1 MGRVLF
7 SEGRWGSAR
16 ISRLAVARLAFDRL
30 GRFFRSPRRRLTRA
44 PDMVAGLTKMR
55 DRLDAEQQIDSAIL
69 SLSRA
74 AAEALDV
81 FKSAGLPDRLGTYA
95 VMTDESYVPI
105 EVRQTPND
113 KLVHVNDV
121 PAQAVGVMSLW
132 GLGQREHA
140 PDSPIGF
147 AARVIEIVEGLRDRL
162 RDAAERGSYEEVRS
176 INEALLLREASLALW
191 LEFVEGPDIASSRAR
206 REVQQEGGR
215 ARGGQ
220 VSGEAKV
227 RHEVWQSAADEIWA
241 RKPELTKQA
250 VARAIQALLAA
261 SEHPGALNTIRSII
275 VKKT

>member
-7 SEGRWGSAR
+7 SEERWGNAR
-16 ISRLAVARLAFDRL
+16 VSRLVVARLAFERL
-30 GRFFRSPRRRLTRA
+30 GRFFRSPRRRLARA
-44 PDMVAGLTKMR
+44 PDMVAGLSQMR
-55 DRLDAEQQIDSAIL
+55 ERLDAEQQIESAII

-81 FKSAGLPDRLGTYA
+81 FKGAGLPSRLGTYA
-95 VMTDESYVPI
+95 VMNDGSYVPI

-113 KLVHVNDV
+113 KLSHESVV
-121 PAQAVGVMSLW
+121 PAEAVGVLSLS

-140 PDSPIGF
+140 PDSPVGF
-147 AARVIEIVEGLRDRL
+147 AARVIEIVEGLRHRL

-176 INEALLLREASLALW
+176 INEALLLREASLALS

-215 ARGGQ
+215 TRGSQ
-220 VSGEAKV
+220 VSGEAAA
-227 RHEVWQSAADEIWA
+227 RHEVWQAAADEIWA
-241 RKPELTKQA
+241 RNPKLTKQA
-250 VARAIQALLAA
+250 VARAIQTLPAA